1 MVEPSDMSLSE
12 LPVVKLVGGG
22 MAFVTGTK
30 SSAER
35 CCLPLAVICAIQDP
49 HMPIAL

>member
-1 MVEPSDMSLSE
+1 MSLSE

-22 MAFVTGTK
+22 TAFVTGTK
-30 SSAER
+30 SAKTHGRSAPCR
-35 CCLPLAVICAIQDP
+35 DLRYLDP